1 MNALYLFLRFTHYW
15 LNMCLSVTVLGLKLA
30 KALNKYNMLFAND
43 AILVIKIFSSDI
55 ISSIKK
61 DISQFS

>member
-1 MNALYLFLRFTHYW
+1 MHYICFW
-15 LNMCLSVTVLGLKLA
+15 DLHIIGWMCLSVTVLGLKLA